1 MGVESSSCGEDC
13 AEGATTPGR
22 AGCDWDT
29 REVNPGGYFVEQ
41 FRQFC
46 MHVTVK
52 SKVAI
57 FYERS
62 QWGACQTAS
71 LTKII
76 VEIQFALSCFINKF
90 ASFRLNQCCEC
101 GKVS

>member
-13 AEGATTPGR
+13 AEGATTHGR